1 MRHIEHIF
9 KNTDN
14 ELEDWQKLL
23 GGTIEGNTL
32 FTSEGTIKELKFD
45 SHRII
50 IVNLFLTEEATTI
63 RTISKPITYYPII
76 FSENLTFKSVEEG
89 TTQAVYTQSPSTG
102 ICFSNVNARIQYPKG
117 KGINMIL
124 FRLPYTAF
132 KRVLPDDHIFLKHL
146 QNDGAYFFYESIN
159 VEMKMIMQGLQ
170 SNHLTGKLS
179 VEMAKVC
186 SWQLFLL
193 FADKFFYQRQNHF
206 KPFERQLLQKLQ
218 EVREYMLSDLSAP
231 KDINELT
238 RFSGMSAT
246 KLRASFKEVYG
257 MSIYNLFQEHR
268 MEKARELLAEGG
280 KSVSEVA
287 YILGYTHLGH
297 FTGAFKQKFQCL
309 PKDFKP

>member
-14 ELEDWQKLL
+14 ELEDWRKLL
-23 GGTIEGNTL
+23 GGTIKGNTL
-32 FTSEGTIKELKFD
+32 FTSEGIIRELKFD

-50 IVNLFLTEEATTI
+50 MINLFLTDEATTI
-63 RTISKPITYYPII
+63 RVINKPMTCYPII
-76 FSENLTFKSVEEG
+76 FSECLTFRSTEG
-89 TTQAVYTQSPSTG
+89 GVTQAIHSQSPSTG
-102 ICFSNVNARIQYPKG
+102 ICFSNVDARIHYPKE
-117 KGINMIL
+117 KEISMIL
-124 FRLPYTAF
+124 FRLPYAAF
-132 KRVLPDDHIFLKHL
+132 ECVLPDEHIFLRHL
-146 QNDGAYFFYESIN
+146 QQDGDYFFYESIS
-159 VEMKMIMQGLQ
+159 VEMKMIMRSLQ
-170 SNHLTGKLS
+170 SNHLTSKLNI
-179 VEMAKVC
+179 EMAKAS

-193 FADKFFYQRQNHF
+193 FADKFFFQRQNHF
-206 KPFERQLLQKLQ
+206 KPFDRQLLQKLE

-257 MSIYNLFQEHR
+257 MSIYTLFQEHR

-280 KSVSEVA
+280 RSVSEVA
-287 YILGYTHLGH
+287 YMLGYTHLGH
-297 FTGAFKQKFQCL
+297 FTGAFKQKYQCL